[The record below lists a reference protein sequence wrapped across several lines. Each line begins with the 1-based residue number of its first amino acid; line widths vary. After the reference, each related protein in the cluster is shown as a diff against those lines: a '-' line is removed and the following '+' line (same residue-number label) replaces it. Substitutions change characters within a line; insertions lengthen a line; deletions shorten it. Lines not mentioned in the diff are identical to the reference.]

1 MNVKSQGTESGLG
14 RAPQGS
20 GARTVADWMWPFLLG
35 GGALFSISAL
45 FYYHFNRVALEP
57 RSFLQVAFAGLYDN
71 FGWAPTVVFFL
82 LVFAWSLIWFVT
94 GVLER
99 PVSRLVRLLV
109 MAVMLGVFLNL
120 GDGGVV
126 REPHKGAFGAWLAG
140 RLVSAIGY
148 LPSLAVVLFTT
159 FASLLLATDWFF
171 SDWFDR
177 SRRPEDAEKGVEE
190 EVTEHLRAL
199 ADESLSASEGAVA
212 VAPEESAVPE
222 AFALEAADAGRADL
236 FEVAAQGA
244 DADDGDGDGEG
255 EGEGDDAD
263 EDTGQEGDDQA
274 AGEEEEVQAGE
285 SLVVLDPS
293 EREPDE
299 IQLEVEAPVIASL
312 DAMSEVADDEEEF
325 DDEETDEDEET
336 DDEEIDEEI
345 DDEEIDEEIDEEVDE
360 EEIGDEEVDDAWC
373 EDEQEG
379 DAEDNEDAAEVEAD
393 DSYEGDE
400 DDEALAEDALVE
412 ASGEAEA
419 AAEDDLDVA
428 SAEVE
433 ADPIAEEGEERAV
446 EPADAVAIPR
456 PEAPVPGAPPS
467 PPGVA
472 TQEDRGR
479 QQNLFGVG
487 VDEGLVQEARELLS
501 SGRRPSA
508 SLLQRKLRIDY
519 DLAQELLRELVA
531 RGLLAAE
538 PRP

>member
-325 DDEETDEDEET
+325 DDEETD
-336 DDEEIDEEI
+336 DEEIDEEI

>member
-14 RAPQGS
+14 RAPRGG

-45 FYYHFNRVALEP
+45 FYYHFNRVELEP

-140 RLVSAIGY
+140 RLVSAVGY
-148 LPSLAVVLFTT
+148 LPSLVVVLFTT

-190 EVTEHLRAL
+190 AVTDHLRAL
-199 ADESLSASEGAVA
+199 ADESLTAPEGAGAAAPA
-212 VAPEESAVPE
+212 VSAVPE
-222 AFALEAADAGRADL
+222 VLAQEATGAGRADL
-236 FEVAAQGA
+236 LEAAAQDDDSVG
-244 DADDGDGDGEG
+244 DDGDGAD
-255 EGEGDDAD
+255 EGDAEDEGDYAD
-263 EDTGQEGDDQA
+263 EGQQGDDEA
-274 AGEEEEVQAGE
+274 AAAEVEGGER
-285 SLVVLDPS
+285 LIVLDPS
-293 EREPDE
+293 EQEPDE
-299 IQLEVEAPVIASL
+299 IQLEVDAPATASL
-312 DAMSEVADDEEEF
+312 DAMSDVADDE
-325 DDEETDEDEET
+325 D
-336 DDEEIDEEI
+336 
-345 DDEEIDEEIDEEVDE
+345 EIDEEVD
-360 EEIGDEEVDDAWC
+360 DEEVDDEEIEDDEFDDDEEDDEELVDDAC
-373 EDEQEG
+373 SEDEQEDG
-379 DAEDNEDAAEVEAD
+379 AEVGEDADEIETDESFEAD
-393 DSYEGDE
+393 EEDE
-400 DDEALAEDALVE
+400 LPEEDALAEAGDI
-412 ASGEAEA
+412 AEG
-419 AAEDDLDVA
+419 AAEEDPDVA

-433 ADPIAEEGEERAV
+433 ADQVSEEGEECAA

-456 PEAPVPGAPPS
+456 PQEPVQGTTSAPPV
-467 PPGVA
+467 VA
-472 TQEDRGR
+472 TQQDRGR

-487 VDEGLVQEARELLS
+487 VDDGLVQEASELLS

-531 RGLLAAE
+531 RGLLTAE